1 LELFEITGAY
11 LPGIFKIVMMKKIL
25 MPLPTYGFDPTE
37 AAIPWLL
44 LTAHGYEVQFATPNG
59 YSSMAD
65 VRMLR
70 GEQLGVWKQ
79 LLQAR
84 SDAVAAYY
92 QMSNSD
98 TFCAPFKYSDIQMSD
113 YDALLLPGGHDKGM
127 REYLE
132 SRLLQNII
140 VDFFTAQKPVAAI
153 CHGVVLAARS
163 IHPGT
168 GRSVLYPYKT
178 TALLQSQERVA
189 YHLTK
194 LWLQDYFLTYPVTV
208 EMEVKAVLNDPA
220 HFLKGPVPL
229 LRDSAAHPNRGFTVT
244 DRNYLSA
251 RWPGDAYRF
260 SMDVIK
266 LLGG

>member
-1 LELFEITGAY
+1 
-11 LPGIFKIVMMKKIL
+11 

-44 LTAHGYEVQFATPNG
+44 LTAHGYEVAFATPNG
-59 YSSMAD
+59 YSSLAD
-65 VRMLR
+65 IRMLR
-70 GEQLGVWKQ
+70 GEQLGIWKW

-84 SDAVAAYY
+84 SDAVTAYY

-98 TFCAPFKYSDIQMSD
+98 NFCAPLKYTDIQMNE
-113 YDALLLPGGHDKGM
+113 YDALLLPGGHDKGV

-132 SRLLQNII
+132 SALLQSIV
-140 VDFFTAQKPVAAI
+140 VDFFVAKKPVAAI

-163 IHPGT
+163 INPAT
-168 GRSVLYPYKT
+168 GKSVLHPYKT
-178 TALLQSQERVA
+178 TALLQSQELAA

-194 LWLQDYFLTYPVTV
+194 LWLQDYYLTYPVTV
-208 EMEVKAVLNDPA
+208 EAAVKAALSDPA
-220 HFLKGPVPL
+220 HFLKGPAPL
-229 LRDSAAHPNRGFTVT
+229 WRDTAAHLNRGFTVT

-260 SMDVIK
+260 SMDFIQ
-266 LLGG
+266 LLAVSF